1 MTTDPENQSRFH
13 RGELLDWTGKMLV
26 WAGVDAEDAELAAE
40 GLVRADAR
48 GFKTHGLARL
58 PNYLEKFASGALT
71 AGAEPGIQRNG
82 AFIRY
87 DAGNTLGQI
96 CGPRAVEAAIALA
109 QQQPVAVCQLVNAG
123 HLGALGINLLPAAEA
138 GMVALMFQATPP
150 IIGIP
155 GARAP
160 LIGNNPLAMAAPR
173 ANGPPILVDFACC
186 VAARGNILLAARDGT
201 PIPEGWALDRE
212 GQGTTDPH
220 EALLGALLPFG
231 GHKGIA
237 LAMIVEI
244 LAGSLAG
251 GEFQSSLNQGQTV
264 NSGVG
269 GLSALIL
276 VLNPAAMQG
285 RAAYEAHVEA
295 WTTHYLTEGGDA
307 ARIPGHRA
315 HLDELQA
322 DRQGVPL
329 LPAIVSELIEAGR
342 DARLPFPEP
351 VSQN

>member
-1 MTTDPENQSRFH
+1 MTPGAENQLRFH
-13 RGELLDWTGKMLV
+13 RAELRDWTGRMLV
-26 WAGVDAEDAELAAE
+26 QAGVDAEDAELAAE

-58 PNYLEKFASGALT
+58 PNYLEKFTSGALT
-71 AGAEPGIQRNG
+71 AGVEPFIQRNG

-87 DAGNTLGQI
+87 DARNTLGQI
-96 CGPRAVEAAIALA
+96 CGPRAVGATINLA
-109 QQQPVAVCQLVNAG
+109 RQQPVAVCQLVNAG

-155 GARAP
+155 GAQAP

-173 ANGPPILVDFACC
+173 ENGPPIVVDFACC
-186 VAARGNILLAARDGT
+186 MAARGNILLAARDGT
-201 PIPEGWALDRE
+201 PIPEGWALDRQ
-212 GQGTTDPH
+212 GRGTTDPD

-251 GEFQSSLNQGQTV
+251 GEFQSSLNQGKSV
-264 NSGVG
+264 KSGVG

-276 VLNPAAMQG
+276 IFNPAAMQG
-285 RAAYEAHVEA
+285 RTSYAAHVEA
-295 WTTHYLTEGGDA
+295 WTTHYQTQGGGA

-315 HLDELQA
+315 HQEELQA
-322 DRQGVPL
+322 NQRGVVL
-329 LPAIVSELIEAGR
+329 LQTIVSELIEIGQIAG
-342 DARLPFPEP
+342 LPFPEP
-351 VSQN
+351 VSQS